1 MLGSMTDDATF
12 QLTTVELYTGADGW
26 ACFRQV
32 PLDLSAG
39 NPLARLTPLVP
50 SGGWQLRRSPADFK
64 SDFHCTTDPQ
74 WLVVLAG
81 RMEIGLRDGSARAF
95 GPGEFFYSND
105 TLPAGALFDGAR
117 HGHRSRA
124 VGGQPLVTLFVRAAH
139 PGGEMAAQTAGDLS
153 TIETHSKTHH
163 P

>member
-1 MLGSMTDDATF
+1 MLGGMTDDSF
-12 QLTTVELYTGADGW
+12 PQLTAIELYTGADGL
-26 ACFRQV
+26 ACFRQAR
-32 PLDLSAG
+32 LELSAG
-39 NPLARLTPLVP
+39 HPLTRLTPLAP

-105 TLPAGALFDGAR
+105 TLPAGASFDPAR
-117 HGHRSRA
+117 HGHCSRA
-124 VGGQPLVTLFVRAAH
+124 LGGQPLVTLFVRAARM
-139 PGGEMAAQTAGDLS
+139 MA
-153 TIETHSKTHH
+153 
-163 P
+163 

>member
-1 MLGSMTDDATF
+1 MTDDAIV
-12 QLTTVELYTGADGW
+12 QLTAVELYTCTDGL
-26 ACFRQV
+26 ARFREV
-32 PLDLSAG
+32 LLSLSAG
-39 NPLARLTPLVP
+39 TALARLTPLAP

-81 RMEIGLRDGSARAF
+81 CMEIGLRDGSTRLF

-105 TLPAGALFDGAR
+105 TLPTGASFDPAR

-124 VGGQPLVTLFVRAAH
+124 AGGQPLVTLFLRTTRI
-139 PGGEMAAQTAGDLS
+139 TA
-153 TIETHSKTHH
+153 
-163 P
+163 